1 MLKHKRLSLFVVLAI
16 LVMAVVPA
24 FAQDSAK
31 VEMWIA
37 FTDSRLDW
45 AKQKAADFHAQFP
58 DLPEID
64 VVGIPNYETLF
75 TNAAT
80 AAEQNALPAIL
91 QYFEVASQNGLDSGY
106 FKPIAD
112 AVGDQTDLHGV
123 PVSLDDFIGPV
134 AAYYSIGGKFNSMPW
149 NVSSAIMFSNV
160 NLLKA
165 AGIDTPPT
173 TWAEVEADC
182 AKIMAGANA
191 PKYCF
196 SWPNHGWFF
205 EQWLAQQDG
214 LYANNDNGRTDRATE
229 LVFNSDAGVA
239 ILTWLKD
246 MHDKGYLYYSGAQ
259 GGDSWDTVSQAFGS
273 QEIAMAIESSSDITQ
288 YVDIGTQNG
297 TDVVVSRQPYNQD
310 APGGWTGNLIG
321 GASLWLTNNL
331 PADIED
337 AALTWLFWLTNTEN
351 TADWSKATGY
361 LPIRLSA
368 VQALT
373 DAGFYTENPN
383 FVVAAQQLADSK
395 STPATAGALLGDF
408 PTVRNIVTAAIDKA
422 LLTPDAD
429 VKAILDQA
437 AADANKDLAE
447 YNALNA
453 G

>member
-1 MLKHKRLSLFVVLAI
+1 MLKHKRLSLFVVLAM

-24 FAQDSAK
+24 FAQDSGK

-45 AKQKAADFHAQFP
+45 TKQKAADFHALFP

-80 AAEQNALPAIL
+80 AAEQNALPAIF

-106 FKPIAD
+106 FKSIAD
-112 AVGDQTDLHGV
+112 AVGDRTDLHGV

-134 AAYYSIGGKFNSMPW
+134 AAYYTINGKFNSMPW
-149 NVSSAIMFSNV
+149 NTSSAIMFSNV

-182 AKIMAGANA
+182 ALIMAGASA

-205 EQWLAQQDG
+205 EQWVAQQNG
-214 LYANNDNGRTDRATE
+214 LFANNDNGRSDRATE
-229 LVFNSDAGVA
+229 LVFNNDAGVA
-239 ILTWLKD
+239 TLTWLKD

-273 QEIAMAIESSSDITQ
+273 QEIAMAIESSSDTTQ
-288 YVDIGTQNG
+288 YINIGTQNG

-321 GASLWLTNNL
+321 GASLWLTKDL

-351 TADWSKATGY
+351 TSTGTKP
-361 LPIRLSA
+361 LVICRSA
-368 VQALT
+368 
-373 DAGFYTENPN
+373 
-383 FVVAAQQLADSK
+383 
-395 STPATAGALLGDF
+395 
-408 PTVRNIVTAAIDKA
+408 
-422 LLTPDAD
+422 
-429 VKAILDQA
+429 
-437 AADANKDLAE
+437 
-447 YNALNA
+447 
-453 G
+453 